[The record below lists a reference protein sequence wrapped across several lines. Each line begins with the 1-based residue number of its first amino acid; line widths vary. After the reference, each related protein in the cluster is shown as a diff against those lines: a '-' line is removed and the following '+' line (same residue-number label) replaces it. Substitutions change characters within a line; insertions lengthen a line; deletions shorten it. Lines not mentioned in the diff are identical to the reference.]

1 MEEEGIVEIFGP
13 PDCFGG
19 ILWIGL
25 AHNMSKYGV
34 LLEEENI
41 RNGSFISLLITFS
54 RPLLLSPLYIHLY
67 ILYIRN
73 YLWEK
78 QSIHTSS
85 NSNVGEYYLQLENSS
100 EVFSLKRRLKKSWC
114 LITMV
119 LKAQPRDQV
128 DGDDVMVVVVRTV
141 DKSVGDV
148 SGDKKGGRGEKFP
161 PHWILFML
169 RPRVDSSYHSTLG
182 PNSRGLRYYL
192 LKKGCFWETVSCKNG
207 KI

>member
-54 RPLLLSPLYIHLY
+54 RPLLLSPLFIHLY

-78 QSIHTSS
+78 QSK
-85 NSNVGEYYLQLENSS
+85 NSS

-128 DGDDVMVVVVRTV
+128 DRDDVMVVVVRTV